1 MYNCD
6 VCNYNMD
13 KEDGIICQ
21 FTDITIVVCRVCFI
35 DVLKLASAGTKINMA
50 MVDMEASFNCE
61 CPLER

>member
-1 MYNCD
+1 
-6 VCNYNMD
+6 MD